1 MSPRF
6 AQSICFMTVADA
18 GSFTAAAER
27 LGCSKAQASKLV
39 SALERALG
47 VQLLMRTTR
56 TLALTEAGRAYLEH
70 CRRLREALA
79 DGERAVSA
87 VSREI
92 SGTLAVTAPPSFGE
106 AFLRELL
113 MAFQARHPQLR
124 IALDLSI
131 EHQDLLSKAFDFAF
145 RATRM
150 PDESLV
156 SRTLALGSDVV
167 VASPAFLQTCG
178 ELRTPADLAGVEC
191 LLSAHP
197 RNTTEWVFMRSG
209 DAIVVDVNGRFVVN
223 HFGVLRDAA
232 IAGAGVA
239 KLPAYLAADAIARG
253 ALVRLLP
260 DYETEPTPLCLVYP
274 QRRFMPHRNRA
285 FRDFVYEWFADPA
298 RVRVFG

>member
-1 MSPRF
+1 MSTRF

-56 TLALTEAGRAYLEH
+56 TLALTEAGRTYLEH
-70 CRRLREALA
+70 CRRLREALV

-92 SGTLAVTAPPSFGE
+92 SGTLRVTAPPSFGE

-131 EHQDLLSKAFDFAF
+131 EHQDLLSKSFDFAF

-167 VASPAFLQTCG
+167 VASPAYLQTCG
-178 ELRTPADLAGVEC
+178 ELHKPADLAGVEC

-197 RNTTEWVFMRSG
+197 RNATEWVFMRSG
-209 DAIVVDVNGRFVVN
+209 EAIVVDVNGRFVVN

-253 ALVRLLP
+253 TLVRLLP
-260 DYETEPTPLCLVYP
+260 DYDTEPTPLCLVYP

-285 FRDFVYEWFADPA
+285 FRDFVHEWFADPA